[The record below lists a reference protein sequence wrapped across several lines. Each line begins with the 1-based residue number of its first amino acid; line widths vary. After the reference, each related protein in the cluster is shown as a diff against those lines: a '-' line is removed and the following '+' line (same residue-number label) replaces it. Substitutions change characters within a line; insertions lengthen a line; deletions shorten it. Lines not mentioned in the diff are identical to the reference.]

1 MILLQTKT
9 LPTSG
14 STRKHVLCLPAH
26 THPQPAELLPL
37 FAATLAWVCSLHFLF
52 FGAER
57 AIWTHSQGD
66 NGGKRGQID
75 HTRIFQVFK
84 YTVAVVRELW
94 PTACFC
100 KQSFTATQPFLCV
113 LSTVPAQQN
122 WIVVA
127 ETIWPKMQKI
137 LCYPWQKKFFDP

>member
-1 MILLQTKT
+1 MILLQNKT

-52 FGAER
+52 FWAER

-75 HTRIFQVFK
+75 HTRIFQVFVCIMFIK
-84 YTVAVVRELW
+84 IPRL
-94 PTACFC
+94 
-100 KQSFTATQPFLCV
+100 KQVTGPNLASLKQENILH
-113 LSTVPAQQN
+113 
-122 WIVVA
+122 
-127 ETIWPKMQKI
+127 IWSEGKRHKHRG
-137 LCYPWQKKFFDP
+137 